1 MKFTAPTKAKE
12 IKRQW
17 HLVDVSGQIL
27 GRISTGIARLLIG
40 KSNPFYVP
48 YLDCGDYVIVVNA
61 SKVEV
66 TGRKAKTKTYEKY
79 SGYPGG
85 RKLKLFEQLKQENP
99 QRIIIEAVSGMLP
112 KNKLRDSMLKRLY
125 VFPDEKHPYGEK
137 FK

>member
-1 MKFTAPTKAKE
+1 MKLTPSTKAKE

-27 GRISTGIARLLIG
+27 GRISTGIASLLIG
-40 KSNPFYVP
+40 KSKPFYVP

-61 SKVEV
+61 SKIEV
-66 TGRKAKTKTYEKY
+66 TGRKAKTKTYEKF

-85 RKLKLFEQLKQENP
+85 RKLKSFERLKEENP
-99 QRIIIEAVSGMLP
+99 ARIITEAVSGMLP

-125 VFPDEKHPYGEK
+125 VFPDANHPYK
-137 FK
+137 NQLK